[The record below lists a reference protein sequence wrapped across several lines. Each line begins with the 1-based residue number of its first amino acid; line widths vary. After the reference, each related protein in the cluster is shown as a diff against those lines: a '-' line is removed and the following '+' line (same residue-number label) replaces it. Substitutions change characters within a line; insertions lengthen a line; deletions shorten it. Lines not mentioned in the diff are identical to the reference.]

1 MEEVG
6 AFCSFAEGTDAVENH
21 GLYVSTHPFLTIGMG
36 AMGKNHYWKY
46 GYPICGDLLG
56 QIDAEGEIHK
66 CKKVVI
72 GNDVW
77 FGKNVIVCNGARIG
91 NGVIAGA
98 GAVITSDVPDY
109 AIVVGVPAK
118 IIRFR
123 FDEEQIKSLN
133 KIQWWN
139 WSDKKIA
146 ERVQDFYD
154 IDAFI
159 QKWG

>member
-1 MEEVG
+1 M
-6 AFCSFAEGTDAVENH
+6 
-21 GLYVSTHPFLTIGMG
+21 
-36 AMGKNHYWKY
+36 
-46 GYPICGDLLG
+46 
-56 QIDAEGEIHK
+56 
-66 CKKVVI
+66 
-72 GNDVW
+72 
-77 FGKNVIVCNGARIG
+77 
-91 NGVIAGA
+91 IAGA